1 VGRKDVRFRDS
12 KADEL
17 LASENVRHDPSLE
30 LVGPEVQDGRE
41 ADDLWKGM
49 STNGLEE
56 MK

>member
-12 KADEL
+12 KADKL
-17 LASENVRHDPSLE
+17 LASEDVRHDPSLE
-30 LVGPEVQDGRE
+30 LVGTEVQDRRE